1 MNKTRDELMEEK
13 MIDWTTFYRR
23 NVHRFI
29 QHYLGVKLHLFQI
42 ILMYFMNLNTLFM
55 FIGSR
60 GINF

>member
-60 GINF
+60 GID